1 VQKPDHPI
9 NKLAYEVFT
18 HYKNKAFFKKHKRV
32 EREQSDKNQE
42 PELLKDLL
50 NELVDTRSW
59 NQSIAGGALLS
70 KWPLIV
76 GDEIASHSEALTFLD
91 GKLTIRASS
100 TAWATQLKLLAP
112 EILQK
117 IEKYD
122 PEFVV
127 DEIAVLSPKAP
138 NWKKGLRTI
147 KGQRG
152 PRDTYG

>member
-1 VQKPDHPI
+1 MQEENHPI
-9 NKLAYEVFT
+9 NKLAADIFT
-18 HYKNKAFFKKHKRV
+18 HYKNKSYFKKFKKV
-32 EREQSDKNQE
+32 EREQSEENKE

-70 KWPLIV
+70 KWPVIV
-76 GDEIASHSEALTFLD
+76 GDEIATHSEALTLLD
-91 GKLTIRASS
+91 GKLTVRASS
-100 TAWATQLKLLAP
+100 TAWATQLKLLTP
-112 EILQK
+112 EILRKIQK
-117 IEKYD
+117 FD

-127 DEIAVLSPKAP
+127 DEIAVLGPKAP
-138 NWKKGLRTI
+138 NWKRGLRTI